1 MIVPVEHGVL
11 LTGSAIDAV
20 RLAIELAQSS
30 RARNGLPPST
40 MFAALHQALSPSGQA
55 AITPKPTEESSSR
68 DRVPSVEAAQLL
80 GCSPRQ
86 ARRLAPLLG
95 GERVGGRWLLDRQA
109 ITEHKEGRETW
120 TKSH

>member
-20 RLAIELAQSS
+20 VLAIELAQSA

-40 MFAALHQALSPSGQA
+40 MFAALHQALSPTGQA
-55 AITPKPTEESSSR
+55 DIAQEPTEQSCSR
-68 DRVPSVEAAQLL
+68 DMVPSVEAAQLL

-86 ARRLAPLLG
+86 ARRLAPSLG
-95 GERVGGRWLLDRQA
+95 GSQVGGRWLLDRQA
-109 ITEHKEGRETW
+109 ITEHVEGREIW
-120 TKSH
+120 TR